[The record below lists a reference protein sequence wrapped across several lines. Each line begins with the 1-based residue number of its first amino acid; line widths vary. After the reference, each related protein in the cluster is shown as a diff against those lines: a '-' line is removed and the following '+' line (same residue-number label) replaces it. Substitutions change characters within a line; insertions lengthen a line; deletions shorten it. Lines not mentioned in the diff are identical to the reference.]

1 MYSVA
6 IFPSDLPRVVWGKV
20 LFDLIIGIKM
30 SHLHKHWTS
39 IILHCFLNF

>member
-6 IFPSDLPRVVWGKV
+6 IFPSDFPHVEWDKV
-20 LFDLIIGIKM
+20 LFGLIIGIKM
-30 SHLHKHWTS
+30 SRLCKCWIS